1 MVNSLVIILLP
12 PAILGYIVFTYFLD
26 PLFDPLHKDVPDA
39 HITATFSRFWILY
52 IRYTGRENRTI
63 HAAHARLGPIIRL
76 APNEIS
82 VVSIDGGVRTVYG
95 GGFAKH
101 RWYDQMRN
109 FGNVPN
115 MFSTLENREH
125 SLRKRGISH
134 VYAKSVLQGSK
145 PLEGISKVL
154 VARMLSK
161 VEKLVGSGGSGG
173 SGGDDQATVDLMAVM
188 SAATMD
194 FVTAYLFG
202 LQNCSEF
209 LDNDDKL
216 AWWLD
221 VFHRRRPFG
230 FLDAELPGLK
240 KWLTRF
246 GVKLAPDHVAQA
258 NREIG
263 DWVMGMCDR
272 ADADL
277 TRRESALKPEEI
289 PVVWRQLRK
298 PAASDKESVNNDGYD
313 DKLVAA
319 SEMWDH
325 LSAGQETSAIALSFV
340 FHELTRHPDVQ
351 TALRKEVQSLTPSL
365 SLPSSSQPFD
375 SIPAAR
381 EIDALPLLD
390 AVLMETLRLHA
401 PIPGPQP
408 RITPSDGCK
417 LANKDIP
424 GGFRVSSLPH
434 TLHRDANVFPDP
446 DTWLPK
452 RWLAPITRTGTSVV
466 DDASRDERLKQMH
479 RTFWAFSSGARMCI
493 GNHLATQEM
502 KLIIAAVLSNFELLG
517 VANAKVDAGMVQ
529 EDAWTAQPIGGE
541 LLLKMRRLPSRT

>member
-1 MVNSLVIILLP
+1 MINSLVIILLP
-12 PAILGYIVFTYFLD
+12 PAILGYFVFFYFLD
-26 PLFDPLHKDVPDA
+26 PLFDPLHREVPDA
-39 HITATFSRFWILY
+39 HISCTFSQFWILY

-63 HAAHARLGPIIRL
+63 HAAHARLGPIVRL

-82 VVSIDGGVRTVYG
+82 VASIDGGVRTVYG

-109 FGNVPN
+109 FGDVPN

-145 PLEGISKVL
+145 TLEGISKVL
-154 VARMLSK
+154 VARMLNK
-161 VEKLVGSGGSGG
+161 VEKLVESGSGSGGQG
-173 SGGDDQATVDLMAVM
+173 TVDLMAVM

-240 KWLTRF
+240 KWLAWF
-246 GVKLAPDHVAQA
+246 GVNLAPGHVAQA
-258 NREIG
+258 NKEIG

-272 ADADL
+272 ADADIA
-277 TRRESALKPEEI
+277 RGESELKPEDI

-298 PAASDKESVNNDGYD
+298 PAAGDKESVDNEGYD

-325 LSAGQETSAIALSFV
+325 LSAGQETSAITLIYV
-340 FHELTRHPDVQ
+340 FHELTKHQDVQ
-351 TALRKEVQSLTPSL
+351 TALRKEVQGLKPSL
-365 SLPSSSQPFD
+365 VFSSSQPS
-375 SIPAAR
+375 SIPAAKD
-381 EIDALPLLD
+381 IDALPILD

-408 RITPSDGCK
+408 RVTPEKGCT

-424 GGFRVSSLPH
+424 GGLRVSSLPY

-446 DTWLPK
+446 GTWLPK
-452 RWLAPITRTGTSVV
+452 RWLATITKTGASVV
-466 DDASRDERLKQMH
+466 KDASRDEHLKQMH
-479 RTFWAFSSGARMCI
+479 RTFWAFSSGARMCL

-502 KLIIAAVLSNFELLG
+502 KLIIAAVLSNFELLD
-517 VANAKVDAGMVQ
+517 VANAEVDAGMVQ

-541 LLLKMRRLPSRT
+541 LFLKMRRLPASA

>member
-109 FGNVPN
+109 FGDVPN

-134 VYAKSVLQGSK
+134 VYAKSVIQGSK
-145 PLEGISKVL
+145 TLEGISKVL
-154 VARMLSK
+154 VVRLSNK
-161 VEKLVGSGGSGG
+161 LEKLVESG
-173 SGGDDQATVDLMAVM
+173 DQGTVDLMAVM

-209 LDNDDKL
+209 LGDDKKL

-246 GVKLAPDHVAQA
+246 GVKLAPNHVAQA
-258 NREIG
+258 NKEIG
-263 DWVMGMCDR
+263 DFVMGMCDR

-277 TRRESALKPEEI
+277 TRGESALKPEDI

-298 PAASDKESVNNDGYD
+298 PAASDKESVNNKGYD

-325 LSAGQETSAIALSFV
+325 LSAGQETSAVALSYV
-340 FHELTRHPDVQ
+340 FHELTKYSDVQ
-351 TALRKEVQSLTPSL
+351 SALRKEVQGLKL
-365 SLPSSSQPFD
+365 SLQLPLSPQG
-375 SIPAAR
+375 IPAAR
-381 EIDALPLLD
+381 DIDALPLLD

-408 RITPSDGCK
+408 RITPEKGCT
-417 LANKDIP
+417 LANKVIP
-424 GGFRVSSLPH
+424 GGFRVSSLPY

-452 RWLAPITRTGTSVV
+452 RWLAPVTVTDANVV
-466 DDASRDERLKQMH
+466 NDASRGEHLKQMH
-479 RTFWAFSSGARMCI
+479 RTFWAFSSGARMCL

-502 KLIIAAVLSNFELLG
+502 KLIIAAVLSSFELLG
-517 VANAKVDAGMVQ
+517 VANAEVDARMIQ

-541 LLLKMRRLPSRT
+541 LLLKMRRLPNRT